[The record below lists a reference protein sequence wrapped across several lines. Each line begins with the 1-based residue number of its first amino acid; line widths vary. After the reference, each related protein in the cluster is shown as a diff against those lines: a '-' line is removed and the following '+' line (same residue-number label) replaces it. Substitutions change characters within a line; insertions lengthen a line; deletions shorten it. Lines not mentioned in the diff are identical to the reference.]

1 MKLLIDEDTL
11 NIVLDALRTAEFIA
25 TDTEDAQMFDT
36 LSIRLAKEI
45 REAKENAH
53 GNELHDFDLAD
64 IFPNKEAIE
73 AYLADA
79 LRRDDKYAV
88 FVARAAS
95 LRLRLNDN
103 RNKITGTN

>member
-11 NIVLDALRTAEFIA
+11 NVVVDALNIDYLIA
-25 TDTEDAQMFDT
+25 KVPEDVKRFNYARQ
-36 LSIRLAKEI
+36 RLLKEMS
-45 REAKENAH
+45 EAKGNAH

-73 AYLADA
+73 AYLIDA